1 MLRFILHW
9 TRLPVKFFKNNI
21 NADFKSIK
29 IKKKILNF
37 LLIYTVNSHINKDLK
52 NCTGSGILHTTEVD
66 RESIQKKEKYRG
78 GFENFIRESTSIF
91 QLGGLLSKKTLLSQG
106 TPFRNLLI
114 MS

>member
-66 RESIQKKEKYRG
+66 RESIQKKRNTEVDSRIL
-78 GFENFIRESTSIF
+78 FENYSRIHFHISTRWP
-91 QLGGLLSKKTLLSQG
+91 
-106 TPFRNLLI
+106 PF
-114 MS
+114 